1 MTSPAGSAA
10 DLAIEIPNPAS
21 EAPPVCSVS
30 SLTVGYRS
38 PAVGTLRA
46 CRDISFSVP
55 AGRTL
60 AVIGETGS
68 GKTSVASAVTR
79 LLPRN
84 GEILDGEVVVGGRN
98 LLSLSEK
105 EMRAVRGRDIGYVPQ
120 QPMSAFNPTMLI
132 GRQVA
137 EPLYL
142 HEGLSYRESLPRVLS
157 ALREVGLN
165 DPERVVRSYPH
176 ELSGG
181 MLQRAMLA
189 MAVICEPK
197 LLIADEPTSALDVS
211 VQRQILDLLRRL
223 QRHHNL
229 AVFIISHD
237 LGIVSRIA
245 DDVLVMYGGRK
256 VEVGPRAS
264 LLERPRHPYTKALL
278 TSMVGAANAHKT
290 RLPSMSGYPP
300 SLLEVDGEQGC
311 PFRSRCTRALTTC
324 VESFPP
330 EIGESAEH
338 LWACHNPESVS

>member
-1 MTSPAGSAA
+1 MTSPAGPAA
-10 DLAIEIPNPAS
+10 DLAIDTSNTAPEAS
-21 EAPPVCSVS
+21 SACIVS
-30 SLTVGYRS
+30 GLTVGYRS
-38 PAVGTLRA
+38 ASVGTLRA
-46 CRDISFSVP
+46 CRDVSFSV
-55 AGRTL
+55 AVGRTL

-68 GKTSVASAVTR
+68 GKTSVASAVAR

-84 GEILDGEVVVGGRN
+84 GEILSGEVIVGGRD

-105 EMRAVRGRDIGYVPQ
+105 EMREVRGRDIGYVPQ

-142 HEGLSYRESLPRVLS
+142 HEGLSYRDSLPRVLS
-157 ALREVGLN
+157 ALAEVGLN
-165 DPERVVRSYPH
+165 DPQRVVRSYPH

-189 MAVICEPK
+189 MAVICEPR

-256 VEVGPRAS
+256 VEVGPCAR
-264 LLERPRHPYTKALL
+264 LLESPRHPYTKALL
-278 TSMVGAANAHKT
+278 TSMVGAASAHKE
-290 RLPSMSGYPP
+290 RLPSMPGYPP
-300 SLLEVDGEQGC
+300 SLLEVDREDGC
-311 PFRSRCTRALTTC
+311 PFRSRCSRSLTTC

-330 EIGESAEH
+330 ESGADEQH
-338 LWACHNPESVS
+338 LWACHNPEPVP